1 MRTLYAAVSADGLRG
16 YRREACFQ
24 QAASELAF
32 HRWRTE
38 RGITRGTGEYVAVE
52 AEYLRVI
59 ATSRA

>member
-1 MRTLYAAVSADGLRG
+1 MKE
-16 YRREACFQ
+16 YRREMCFQ

-52 AEYLRVI
+52 AEYLQLI
-59 ATSRA
+59 AASRAAVYGGFAAGA